1 MKEYRD
7 SVCIIVLLWFQ
18 LKVLADLQN
27 NTKVVFTMRHL
38 ALYLVGRI
46 NKIGEKVMS
55 SISMSTNVGSCIY
68 GSKAQ
73 KRILEQ
79 L

>member
-1 MKEYRD
+1 MNDDRD
-7 SVCIIVLLWFQ
+7 AVCIIVLLWFQ
-18 LKVLADLQN
+18 LKVPADFQN
-27 NTKVVFTMRHL
+27 NTKVIFTRMHL
-38 ALYLVGRI
+38 DLYLVGRI
-46 NKIGEKVMS
+46 DKNGEKVMS
-55 SISMSTNVGSCIY
+55 SVSMRANVGSCIY

>member
-7 SVCIIVLLWFQ
+7 SVYIIVLLWFQ
-18 LKVLADLQN
+18 LKVLADFQN
-27 NTKVVFTMRHL
+27 NTKVICTMMHL
-38 ALYLVGRI
+38 DLYLVGRI

-55 SISMSTNVGSCIY
+55 SVSMRANVGSCIY